1 MISSCIFWHGYPFNL
16 SFLLAGVSKSW
27 KTATLLQG
35 MRFGSPLHFAAK
47 GINAAC
53 RVFLAVSLVTAKYI
67 W

>member
-1 MISSCIFWHGYPFNL
+1 
-16 SFLLAGVSKSW
+16 LLAGVSKSW